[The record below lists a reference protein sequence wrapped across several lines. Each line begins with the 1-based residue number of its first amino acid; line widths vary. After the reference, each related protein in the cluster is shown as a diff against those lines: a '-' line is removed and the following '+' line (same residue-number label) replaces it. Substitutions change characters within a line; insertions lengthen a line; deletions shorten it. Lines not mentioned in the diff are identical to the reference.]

1 MSDIKSN
8 LEIIKEKIDIAA
20 KKSGRTGSD
29 ITIIAVTKTIDVS
42 RINELISYGI
52 NNIGENK
59 AQELRDKYPQI
70 DSSANCHFIGHLQS
84 NKIKYIIDKVKLI
97 HSVDSEQLAY
107 KINEAARKHD
117 KIIDI
122 LLQVNIADDKNKFGL
137 SYKDVEPLLCKLS
150 HLTNIRVKG
159 LMTIVPFDEEPENNR
174 LYFRNIKQLAV
185 DINKQNIDNISMEF
199 LSMGMT
205 NDYEIAIEEGSNMV
219 RIGTGIFG
227 ARNYNK

>member
-1 MSDIKSN
+1 M
-8 LEIIKEKIDIAA
+8 
-20 KKSGRTGSD
+20 
-29 ITIIAVTKTIDVS
+29 
-42 RINELISYGI
+42 
-52 NNIGENK
+52 
-59 AQELRDKYPQI
+59 
-70 DSSANCHFIGHLQS
+70 
-84 NKIKYIIDKVKLI
+84 
-97 HSVDSEQLAY
+97 
-107 KINEAARKHD
+107 
-117 KIIDI
+117 
-122 LLQVNIADDKNKFGL
+122 LQVNIADDKNKFGL

>member
-59 AQELRDKYPQI
+59 AQELRGKYPQI

-84 NKIKYIIDKVKLI
+84 NKIK
-97 HSVDSEQLAY
+97 
-107 KINEAARKHD
+107 
-117 KIIDI
+117 
-122 LLQVNIADDKNKFGL
+122 LLMLN
-137 SYKDVEPLLCKLS
+137 
-150 HLTNIRVKG
+150 
-159 LMTIVPFDEEPENNR
+159 
-174 LYFRNIKQLAV
+174 
-185 DINKQNIDNISMEF
+185 
-199 LSMGMT
+199 
-205 NDYEIAIEEGSNMV
+205 
-219 RIGTGIFG
+219 
-227 ARNYNK
+227 